1 MKFGLSVA
9 FLLLL
14 VGTVTVKGSDL
25 SADRD
30 PNHEAAVQRLKR
42 GLRIYDLLR
51 GSGTSTVAPTKPT
64 GGNKPEFN
72 LADAFGPG
80 DGIKGFDLADA
91 VGADKDCNSDVIQ
104 KLEDVLQLLK
114 VKRGQCSARSH

>member
-64 GGNKPEFN
+64 GGN
-72 LADAFGPG
+72 
-80 DGIKGFDLADA
+80 GIKGFDLADA